1 MTNSKN
7 PTARLLEWNRT
18 MNARE
23 MPWKGEKDPYR
34 IWLSEIILQQTRVE
48 QGRAYYERFITTYPT
63 ISALAKA
70 PDDAVFKLW
79 EGLGYYSRCRN
90 LLFTARRV
98 HSEFDGNFPSAYED
112 IISLKGVGAYTAA
125 AIASFA
131 FGLPHAVLDGNV
143 FRVLSRYTGSAVP
156 IDSTEGKKHFAA
168 LAEAWLDKKNPA
180 EWNQAIMDF
189 GALVCTPKQPSCE
202 TCPLNKDCVA
212 SHTNTVAKLPVKS
225 KQLVKRTRYLNY
237 VAASYNNGVYIRK
250 RTDKDI
256 WKDLHEFIL
265 IETDEPISAD
275 ELVRRVSLPGIE
287 AIQALPVV
295 KHVLTHQ
302 TLHVQVVAARLL
314 RKPELED
321 AYLYVPFNRLTE
333 YAFPIVLKRFQEA
346 KHFFLFT

>member
-1 MTNSKN
+1 MTHRKN
-7 PTARLLEWNRT
+7 PSQRLLEWNRT
-18 MNARE
+18 VNTRE

-48 QGRAYYERFITTYPT
+48 QGRAYYERFIEAYPT
-63 ISALAKA
+63 VSALAKA

-90 LLFTARRV
+90 LLSTARRV
-98 HSEFDGNFPSAYED
+98 HNEFGGHFPSAYAD
-112 IISLKGVGAYTAA
+112 ILSLKGVGPYTAA

-131 FGLPHAVLDGNV
+131 FGLQHAVLDGNV
-143 FRVLSRYTGSAVP
+143 FRVLSRYTGATVP
-156 IDSTEGKKHFAA
+156 IDTPEGKKHFSS
-168 LAEAWLDKKNPA
+168 LAEAWLDKAHPA

-189 GALVCTPKQPSCE
+189 GAIVCTPKQPSCG

-212 SHTNTVAKLPVKS
+212 FHTNTVATLPVKS
-225 KQLVKRTRYLNY
+225 KQLVKKTRYLNY
-237 VAASYNNGVYIRK
+237 VAASFNNGVYIRK
-250 RTDKDI
+250 RTANDI

-265 IETDEPISAD
+265 IETKEPVSAE
-275 ELVRRVSLPGIE
+275 ELLRRISLPGIE
-287 AIQALPVV
+287 SMQPLPVV

-314 RKPELED
+314 RKPELGEE
-321 AYLYVPFNRLTE
+321 YLHVPVNMLSN

-346 KHFFLFT
+346 KHFFLFP